1 MRVHIGG
8 IQGVGK
14 DTLIDL
20 VSTACQDL
28 PVIHFAQ
35 RMKEI
40 GSTSSH
46 DALLRGMDKETR
58 ERLRNAVFE
67 EIADYDS
74 CIVNGHYA
82 LPIRSSKKEEIL
94 GFEIGIP
101 DDYQTLFESYLLI
114 ECSPEAVLERRRNDT
129 SRRRGNNLSSVV
141 LELGTEKLFFD
152 YSARSSRYSQIFEN
166 DDLNATAE
174 RIKTYLSE
182 LRGES

>member
-1 MRVHIGG
+1 MRIHVGG

-20 VSTACQDL
+20 VSTSFQDF

-40 GSTSSH
+40 GSASSH

-58 ERLRNAVFE
+58 KRLRNSVFE
-67 EIADYDS
+67 EIGRYDS

-82 LPIRSSKKEEIL
+82 LPIRSLHGEEIL
-94 GFEIGIP
+94 GFEMGIA
-101 DDYQTLFESYLLI
+101 DDYRTLFDNYLLI
-114 ECSPEAVLERRRNDT
+114 ECSAEAVLERRGNDT
-129 SRRRGNNLSSVV
+129 SRERGNNLFSVV

-152 YSARSSRYSQIFEN
+152 YSSRSSRYSKIFEN